1 MNLHDGFDRTVSDW
15 LDEQAGHGMPGYLDE
30 ILVKTTRS
38 RQRPW
43 WASLERLLPV
53 QTTLRLSP
61 VPRLAWLLVV
71 LGLIVVLGVAAVAIG
86 SRYHQPA
93 PPFGLAR
100 NGPILYGAT
109 DDDIYALDPVTGA
122 STALITGSAG
132 DHRPLLSPDG
142 TKLLFLRDSTS
153 REQGFGPLMP
163 MIMVANGDGSD
174 IRAVTEPLKLAGVQ
188 NIAWSHDGTMVAVIS
203 DVDSKAAIQV
213 FRVDGSSPPVV
224 LDTPGLTEI
233 NYLAFRAGDRELTF
247 RGATPETASMFA
259 VGPNGSGYR
268 TIAHVTDGDG
278 ASLSPDGTK
287 IAYQTWDGTRGV
299 IHVVDVD
306 NGLDTI
312 PAFDP
317 PSTASLVDDTPA
329 WSPDGTRFLFI
340 RYDVGADNHLV
351 VASATGGPRVQI
363 GPAMPNAAKT
373 VSAQFSPDG
382 SRVLAY
388 YSADGSTWLL
398 DPAGSG
404 GDVRMES
411 TITDVSSWQR
421 LAP

>member
-1 MNLHDGFDRTVSDW
+1 
-15 LDEQAGHGMPGYLDE
+15 
-30 ILVKTTRS
+30 
-38 RQRPW
+38 
-43 WASLERLLPV
+43 V

-61 VPRLAWLLVV
+61 VTRVAWLLVV

-109 DDDIYALDPVTGA
+109 DNDIYALDPVTGA
-122 STALITGSAG
+122 SKALITGSAE

-142 TKLLFLRDSTS
+142 TRLLFLRDSAT
-153 REQGFGPLMP
+153 REQGFGPVMP

-174 IRAVTEPLKLAGVQ
+174 VRPVTEPLKLAGIQ

-203 DVDSKAAIQV
+203 DVDSKPAIQV

-224 LDTPGLTEI
+224 IDTPLLTDI
-233 NYLAFRAGDRELTF
+233 DYLAFRPGDRELTF
-247 RGATPETASMFA
+247 RGGSPVEAGLFV
-259 VGPNGSGYR
+259 VGSDGSGYR
-268 TIAHVTDGDG
+268 TIVQATQGDG

-306 NGLDTI
+306 TGLDSI
-312 PAFDP
+312 PALDP
-317 PSTASLVDDTPA
+317 PSTATLVDDTPS
-329 WSPDGTRFLFI
+329 WSPDGSRFLFI
-340 RYDVGADNHLV
+340 RYVVGGANNLM
-351 VASATGGPRVQI
+351 VAPSAGGQRIEV
-363 GPAMPNAAKT
+363 GPPMPN
-373 VSAQFSPDG
+373 VSKRVFAEFSPDG
-382 SRVLAY
+382 SKVLASY
-388 YSADGSTWLL
+388 DADGSTWLL
-398 DPAGSG
+398 DPTGATTGMKLS
-404 GDVRMES
+404 S
-411 TITDVSSWQR
+411 NIAKTASWQR